1 MIIEFWKTKENPI
14 TCYQSRKNKD
24 EVIGKIPTTSK
35 KHQNGNQ
42 QPVMVESPNGE
53 KQEYKSVLEAASA
66 VGMKS
71 DALYAM
77 LNGRKKN
84 RTEYKIYKSGINN

>member
-14 TCYQSRKNKD
+14 TCYQSRKNKE
-24 EVIGKIPTTSK
+24 EVIGKIPITPK
-35 KHQNGNQ
+35 KPQKGNEK
-42 QPVMVESPNGE
+42 PVMVESPNGK
-53 KQEYKSVLEAASA
+53 KQEYKSVLEAATA

-84 RTEYKIYKSGINN
+84 LTEYKIYKSGINN

>member
-14 TCYQSRKNKD
+14 TCYHSRKNK
-24 EVIGKIPTTSK
+24 EMIGKVPTTSK

-42 QPVMVESPNGE
+42 QPVMVEFPNGE
-53 KQEYKSVLEAASA
+53 KQEYKSVLEAATA
-66 VGMKS
+66 VEMKS

-84 RTEYKIYKSGINN
+84 LTEYKIYKSIINQ